1 MGRILSIDFGL
12 KRCGLA
18 ITDELRIIATPL
30 DTVDSKE
37 LMNVLIRLVE
47 KDNIDIIVLGEPKR
61 MDGSDSH
68 VTQNVYLLK
77 EALEKQF
84 PNVKIDLH
92 DERFTSKMALD
103 AMIQGGMKKKDR
115 QQKGMID
122 KVSAAI
128 ILQEYIGNLI

>member
-1 MGRILSIDFGL
+1 MGRILAIDFGL
-12 KRCGLA
+12 KRSGLA

-30 DTVDSKE
+30 DTVDSRE
-37 LMNVLIRLVE
+37 LMDVLVRLVA
-47 KDNIDIIVLGEPKR
+47 KDNIDVIVLGEPKR

-84 PNVKIDLH
+84 PAVKIDLH
-92 DERFTSKMALD
+92 DERFTSKMAME
-103 AMIQGGMKKKDR
+103 AMTQGGMKKKDR

-128 ILQEYIGNLI
+128 ILQEYIGNL

>member
-1 MGRILSIDFGL
+1 MGRILAIDFGL
-12 KRCGLA
+12 KRSGLA

-30 DTVDSKE
+30 DTVDSRE
-37 LMNVLIRLVE
+37 LMDVLVRLVAKE
-47 KDNIDIIVLGEPKR
+47 KIDVIVLGEPKR

-84 PNVKIDLH
+84 PAVKIDLH

-128 ILQEYIGNLI
+128 ILQEYIGNL

>member
-1 MGRILSIDFGL
+1 MGRILAIDFGL
-12 KRCGLA
+12 KRSGLA

-30 DTVDSKE
+30 DTVDSRE
-37 LMNVLIRLVE
+37 LMDVLVRLVAKE
-47 KDNIDIIVLGEPKR
+47 KIDVIVLGEPKR

-84 PNVKIDLH
+84 PKVKIDLH

-128 ILQEYIGNLI
+128 ILQEYIGNL

>member
-1 MGRILSIDFGL
+1 MGRILAIDFGL
-12 KRCGLA
+12 KRSGLA

-30 DTVDSKE
+30 DTVDSRE
-37 LMNVLIRLVE
+37 LMDVLVRLVA
-47 KDNIDIIVLGEPKR
+47 KDNIDVIVLGEPKR

-84 PNVKIDLH
+84 PAVKIDLH
-92 DERFTSKMALD
+92 DERFTSKMAME

-128 ILQEYIGNLI
+128 ILQEYIGNL

>member
-1 MGRILSIDFGL
+1 MGRILAIDFGL
-12 KRCGLA
+12 KRSGLA

-30 DTVDSKE
+30 ETVDSRE
-37 LMNVLIRLVE
+37 LMDVLVRLVA
-47 KDNIDIIVLGEPKR
+47 KDNIDVIVLGEPKR

-84 PNVKIDLH
+84 PAVKIDLH

-128 ILQEYIGNLI
+128 ILQEYIGNL

>member
-1 MGRILSIDFGL
+1 MGRILAIDFGL
-12 KRCGLA
+12 KRSGLA

-30 DTVDSKE
+30 DTVDSRE
-37 LMNVLIRLVE
+37 LMDVLVRLVA
-47 KDNIDIIVLGEPKR
+47 KDNIDVIVLGEPKR

-84 PNVKIDLH
+84 PAVKIDLH
-92 DERFTSKMALD
+92 DERFTSKMALE

-128 ILQEYIGNLI
+128 ILQEYIGNL

>member
-1 MGRILSIDFGL
+1 MGRILAIDFGL
-12 KRCGLA
+12 KRSGLA

-30 DTVDSKE
+30 DTVDSRE
-37 LMNVLIRLVE
+37 LMDVLVRLVA
-47 KDNIDIIVLGEPKR
+47 KDKIDVIVLGEPKR

-84 PNVKIDLH
+84 PTVKIDLH

-128 ILQEYIGNLI
+128 ILQEYIGNL

>member
-1 MGRILSIDFGL
+1 MGRILAIDFGL
-12 KRCGLA
+12 KRSGLA

-30 DTVDSKE
+30 DTVDSRE
-37 LMNVLIRLVE
+37 LMDVLVRLVA
-47 KDNIDIIVLGEPKR
+47 KDKIDVIVLGEPKR

-84 PNVKIDLH
+84 PAVKIDLH

-128 ILQEYIGNLI
+128 ILQEYIGNL